1 MSDAA
6 PQAAKPQVV
15 RSHRAMDTAFTITI
29 QSDDA
34 APVQTSV
41 SAGSAPANSKP
52 HTTAA
57 NWIFGQNRMGV
68 ISPWG

>member
-15 RSHRAMDTAFTITI
+15 RSHRAMDTAFTVTI

-34 APVQTSV
+34 ALATS
-41 SAGSAPANSKP
+41 
-52 HTTAA
+52 AA
-57 NWIFGQNRMGV
+57 EAAFARIDAVELSGEVLEQITEADM
-68 ISPWG
+68 S